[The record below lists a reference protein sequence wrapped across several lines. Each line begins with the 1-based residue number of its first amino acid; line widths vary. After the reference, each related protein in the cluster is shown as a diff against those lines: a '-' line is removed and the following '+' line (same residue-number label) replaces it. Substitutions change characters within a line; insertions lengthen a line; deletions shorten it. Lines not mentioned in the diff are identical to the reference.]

1 MRHLLPQQ
9 GVIGREAG
17 GQARQLDHLP
27 DRGHQVVAHLALAG
41 KWRAKHVRDQLAP
54 PVRKVIELAGLT
66 PSLAAY
72 DTLLGK
78 EVAHGG

>member
-1 MRHLLPQQ
+1 MRFCVADLGGLIFGFP
-9 GVIGREAG
+9 RKNAEAAPEVRNS
-17 GQARQLDHLP
+17 GQ
-27 DRGHQVVAHLALAG
+27 
-41 KWRAKHVRDQLAP
+41 VRDQLAP

>member
-1 MRHLLPQQ
+1 LQVLKLAAGRRWNGSNRCCAPAWRWPGS
-9 GVIGREAG
+9 GVPTPCGT
-17 GQARQLDHLP
+17 
-27 DRGHQVVAHLALAG
+27 V
-41 KWRAKHVRDQLAP
+41 AP